1 METRNIQQCA
11 IGVLALLLATSAS
24 AEIEQRLTLS
34 EKVAAADNIVHAR
47 CVQTRTEW
55 RNGIV
60 ITKADYVVVDD
71 LRGRGTQNLRL
82 TVPGGTALHPTLGIP
97 VTTTLS
103 NGVEVRVDDE
113 AILFSQTTP
122 QGENRLIAGE
132 QAYVRLSDNAAG
144 EKVVRTDERQI
155 VAKPADDAGT
165 SSAGMHAT
173 DISTETFSVDAFKQ
187 SIREAVSRRAP
198 AREER

>member
-1 METRNIQQCA
+1 MGTSDIRHCA
-11 IGVLALLLATSAS
+11 IGILALFVATSVS

-60 ITKADYVVVDD
+60 ITKADYVVLDD
-71 LRGRGTQNLRL
+71 LRGKGTQNLQL

-113 AILFSQTTP
+113 AILFSAATP

-132 QAYVRLSDNAAG
+132 QAYVRLGSDPSG
-144 EKVVRTDERQI
+144 KQYVRTDERRL
-155 VAKPADDAGT
+155 VAKPSSDSGAPT
-165 SSAGMHAT
+165 SRVDAT
-173 DISTETFSVDAFKQ
+173 DISSETFTVDAFKQ
-187 SIREAVSRRAP
+187 SVRLAVSRQGP
-198 AREER
+198 AREDQ